1 MTDSKTIKQTFRS
14 SIRRG
19 TGEAHLIMQNNP
31 TVDFSADIIKA
42 SLTNYAYDGQSE
54 NSRALYLSE
63 LISLSKQR
71 DKIRKAVLHGLAT
84 EQDNTWTLTQLFDLA
99 KIFAQ
104 SGDTVSRQAIFDR
117 FFNHPV
123 DHSDWVGYS
132 EILELDGLEG
142 LVFIADKI
150 GKALEK
156 NPDDWQDDMIIDHF
170 QRENPKVKAFAELEK
185 ASKQNRFIKIYLDN
199 IKRTE
204 ENRKNHIRE
213 KVEYKN
219 IIEEVL
225 LCKPYIRLWKRKITD
240 KQLTAIANQLLI
252 EKNKNN
258 QEKLLYVFNKF
269 KFPFDSEFILQFAK
283 QKPTSKNRIV
293 EFAIDALQY
302 LQSKEI
308 RQFALDQ
315 IKTTKRPESLT
326 SILISNYQN
335 GDSKLLTELAEK
347 FNQDYIIENLASS
360 YIDIYKANKTT
371 ECKEPLEAIYDK
383 LTCGIH
389 RKGIIEVL
397 MDNKVLSNKIRQEI
411 KYDSYF
417 ETRQLL
423 DRKKNGR

>member
-71 DKIRKAVLHGLAT
+71 AKIRKAVLHGLAT

-104 SGDTVSRQAIFDR
+104 SGDTVSRQAIYDR

-123 DHSDWVGYS
+123 DHSDWVGYI

-252 EKNKNN
+252 EKNK
-258 QEKLLYVFNKF
+258 
-269 KFPFDSEFILQFAK
+269 K
-283 QKPTSKNRIV
+283 QSRET
-293 EFAIDALQY
+293 AI
-302 LQSKEI
+302 
-308 RQFALDQ
+308 
-315 IKTTKRPESLT
+315 
-326 SILISNYQN
+326 
-335 GDSKLLTELAEK
+335 
-347 FNQDYIIENLASS
+347 
-360 YIDIYKANKTT
+360 
-371 ECKEPLEAIYDK
+371 C
-383 LTCGIH
+383 
-389 RKGIIEVL
+389 V
-397 MDNKVLSNKIRQEI
+397 
-411 KYDSYF
+411 
-417 ETRQLL
+417 
-423 DRKKNGR
+423 

>member
-315 IKTTKRPESLT
+315 LKTTKRPESLT

>member
-71 DKIRKAVLHGLAT
+71 DKIRKAVLHGLTT

-104 SGDTVSRQAIFDR
+104 SGDTESRQAIYDR

-156 NPDDWQDDMIIDHF
+156 NPDDWQDEMIIDHF
-170 QRENPKVKAFAELEK
+170 QRENPKIKAFAELEK

-213 KVEYKN
+213 KVEYKD

-225 LCKPYIRLWKRKITD
+225 LCKPYIRLWKRKLTD
-240 KQLTAIANQLLI
+240 KQINIIANRLLI
-252 EKNKNN
+252 EKNKNI
-258 QEKLLYVFNKF
+258 QEKLLYVFSYF
-269 KFPFDSEFILQFAK
+269 KFPFDSEFILQLAK

-302 LQSKEI
+302 LQSQDI
-308 RQFALDQ
+308 RQFALEQ
-315 IKTTKRPESLT
+315 LKTTKRPESLT
-326 SILISNYQN
+326 SILISNYQK

-397 MDNKVLSNKIRQEI
+397 IDNKVLSNKIRQEI
-411 KYDSYF
+411 KYDSYL

-423 DRKKNGR
+423 NRKKNGR

>member
-19 TGEAHLIMQNNP
+19 TGEAYLIMQNNP
-31 TVDFSADIIKA
+31 TVDFSTDIIKA

-63 LISLSKQR
+63 LIALSKQR
-71 DKIRKAVLHGLAT
+71 DKIRKELLQGLAT
-84 EQDNTWTLTQLFDLA
+84 EQDDTWALTQLFDLA

-104 SGDTVSRQAIFDR
+104 SCDTEARQVIYDK
-117 FFNHPV
+117 FFNNIV

-132 EILELDGLEG
+132 EILELDGLDG
-142 LVFIADKI
+142 LIFIADKI

-170 QRENPKVKAFAELEK
+170 QRENPKVKAYGELEK

-204 ENRKNHIRE
+204 ENRKNHVRE
-213 KVEYKN
+213 KVEYNN
-219 IIEEVL
+219 IIEEAL

-252 EKNKNN
+252 EKNKIN

-269 KFPFDSEFILQFAK
+269 KFPFDNEFILQLAK

-293 EFAIDALQY
+293 EFAIDALQL
-302 LQSKEI
+302 LQSKNI
-308 RQFALDQ
+308 RQFALEQ
-315 IKTTKRPESLT
+315 LKTTKRPEGFT
-326 SILISNYQN
+326 NILISNYKS
-335 GDSKLLTELAEK
+335 GDYKLLTTLATK
-347 FNQDYIIENLASS
+347 FNDEHIIENLASS
-360 YIDIYKANKTT
+360 YIDIYKANKTK
-371 ECKEPLEAIYDK
+371 ECQEPLEAIYAK

-397 MDNKVLSNKIRQEI
+397 IDNKVLSDKIKQEI
-411 KYDSYF
+411 KYDSYL

>member
-1 MTDSKTIKQTFRS
+1 MTDNKTIKQTFRS

-19 TGEAHLIMQNNP
+19 TGEAYLVIQNNP
-31 TVDFSADIIKA
+31 TIDFSADIIKA

-63 LISLSKQR
+63 LIALSKQR
-71 DKIRKAVLHGLAT
+71 KKIRKAVLQGLAT
-84 EQDNTWTLTQLFDLA
+84 EQNDTWSLTQLFDLA

-104 SGDTVSRQAIFDR
+104 AGDIEARQAIYDR
-117 FFNHPV
+117 FLNNPIEG
-123 DHSDWVGYS
+123 SDWVGYS
-132 EILELDGLEG
+132 EILELDGIKG
-142 LVFIADKI
+142 LIFIADKF
-150 GKALEK
+150 GKYIEQ
-156 NPDDWQDDMIIDHF
+156 NPDDWQDDMVVDHF
-170 QRENPKVKAFAELEK
+170 QRENPKINAFAELEK
-185 ASKQNRFIKIYLDN
+185 VSKENRFIKIYLDN

-204 ENRKNHIRE
+204 ENKKNHVRE

-225 LCKPYIRLWKRKITD
+225 HCKPYIRLWKRKITD

-302 LQSKEI
+302 LQSKDI
-308 RQFALDQ
+308 RQFALEQ
-315 IKTTKRPESLT
+315 LKTTKRPESLT
-326 SILISNYQN
+326 SILISNYQK

-360 YIDIYKANKTT
+360 YIDIYKTNKTT
-371 ECKEPLEAIYDK
+371 ECKEPLEAIYGK
-383 LTCGIH
+383 LNCGIH

-397 MDNKVLSNKIRQEI
+397 IDNKVLSNKIRQEI
-411 KYDSYF
+411 KYDSYL

-423 DRKKNGR
+423 DRNKIY